1 MTRKCV
7 RRTSKCACAG
17 ADATQE
23 PTWILLAMTQES
35 ISRVHEFG
43 PEGCRSIRWA
53 LTTLELAGQAQA
65 RPLLDAACSSFPFR
79 TKTFDN
85 QDINSLC

>member
-7 RRTSKCACAG
+7 RRTNNSARAG

-35 ISRVHEFG
+35 INRVHEFG
-43 PEGCRSIRWA
+43 PEGWRNICWA
-53 LTTLELAGQAQA
+53 LTTLELTGHAHV
-65 RPLLDAACSSFPFR
+65 RPLLDAASLRFRFR
-79 TKTFDN
+79 TEAFDN